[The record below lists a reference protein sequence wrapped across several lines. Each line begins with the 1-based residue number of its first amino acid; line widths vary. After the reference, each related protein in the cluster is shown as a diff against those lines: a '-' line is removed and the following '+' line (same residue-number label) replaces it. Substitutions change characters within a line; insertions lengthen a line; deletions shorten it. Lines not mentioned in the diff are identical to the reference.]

1 MIIRNHQTHKY
12 IHNMAHVLFA
22 VGTYLA
28 YQWWTVPDKKEMER
42 LKEQKKRA
50 QELKKQKE
58 EEIMNKLN
66 ENVQNLNNDAI
77 RRLHENFKDLLSY
90 RTAEEEIQYE
100 ISQTENNF
108 YSWFSNQI
116 FTIGI
121 NMVILRFNGSI
132 NLAER
137 ALTLLSNQCAFR
149 GIRQGLQYFG
159 MTPSRRRLRNN

>member
-1 MIIRNHQTHKY
+1 VFNTY
-12 IHNMAHVLFA
+12 IHNMAHLGFA
-22 VGTYLA
+22 VGSYLTYQLWG
-28 YQWWTVPDKKEMER
+28 YLDGKDETKK

-58 EEIMNKLN
+58 EEILRTLN
-66 ENVQNLNNDAI
+66 ENVPNLNNDAI
-77 RRLHENFKDLLSY
+77 RSLRENFQELLSY

-100 ISQTENNF
+100 ISKTENNF
-108 YSWFSNQI
+108 NRWISNQVI
-116 FTIGI
+116 TIGI

-149 GIRQGLQYFG
+149 AIRQGITYMG
-159 MTPSRRRLRNN
+159 MAPPRRLRND

>member
-1 MIIRNHQTHKY
+1 
-12 IHNMAHVLFA
+12 MAHLGFA
-22 VGTYLA
+22 VGSYLA
-28 YQWWTVPDKKEMER
+28 YQWWNSDNDKKEMER

-58 EEIMNKLN
+58 EEILRTLN
-66 ENVQNLNNDAI
+66 ENVPNLNNDAI
-77 RRLHENFKDLLSY
+77 RSLRENFQELLSY

-100 ISQTENNF
+100 ISKTENNF
-108 YSWFSNQI
+108 NRWISNQVI
-116 FTIGI
+116 TIGI

-149 GIRQGLQYFG
+149 AIRQGITYMG
-159 MTPSRRRLRNN
+159 MAPPRRLRND